1 MLVLSQF
8 TVNFLF
14 LFYMIGHF
22 IRIMLPQKHFISILK
37 LCMIII
43 CKTLQV
49 LFLPFL
55 TIALRLMFMYSNQ
68 TNLSDLIRTILP
80 FLKVMKEI
88 EKVQPLYCLSLLSII
103 FEYLLFLF
111 LFIVLAPLNI
121 DNLF

>member
-1 MLVLSQF
+1 
-8 TVNFLF
+8 
-14 LFYMIGHF
+14 
-22 IRIMLPQKHFISILK
+22 MLPQKHFISILK